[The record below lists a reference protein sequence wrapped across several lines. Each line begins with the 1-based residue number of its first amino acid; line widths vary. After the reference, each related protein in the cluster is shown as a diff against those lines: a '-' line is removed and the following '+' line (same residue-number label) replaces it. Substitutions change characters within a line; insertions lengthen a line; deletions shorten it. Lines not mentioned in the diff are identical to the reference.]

1 MVNAFAMLMHE
12 NNEALENI
20 FMSSRRFAN
29 MLLIQIASYI
39 QGRLVSGDGA
49 AKKIIRQISINRYK
63 VKGFKDYYVL

>member
-39 QGRLVSGDGA
+39 QGRLVSVDGA